1 MQQSICL
8 NPACVNVNPIQHNFC
23 SQCRTPLVLKDR
35 YRAIKILGQGGFGRT
50 FLATDEDLPSKP
62 FRVIK
67 QFLPQAQGTA
77 TIKKAEELFE
87 AEAIQLDRLGSQHDQ
102 IPSLFAHF
110 TVDQRQYLIQEF
122 IDGPTLA
129 DELKVG
135 VFTQEQVK
143 AVLLD
148 ILPILQFIHG
158 QNVIHRDIKPENII
172 RRQSDQKLVL
182 VDFGAAKQMTANLSV
197 VGTVISSYGYAAP
210 EQEKG
215 KAQYASDLYS
225 LGVTCLELLTGVEP
239 TELFDVNGHKWIW
252 RDFLNDNEVDNDLGD
267 ILDKLVQPALNRRYQ
282 NAEDALPHLGGSGAL
297 ELFSE
302 NSVKQNN
309 TLCFLDELDMATL
322 KAMINYFEEM
332 PAKIRHYHRD
342 HNASSEEAEVIAGY
356 YLKVAEFITTIQT
369 LQEIDVLIEVVNRLK
384 KKISRYQHKSH
395 KYRWS
400 TGLDKNVLDKLEKLK
415 KSL

>member
-8 NPACVNVNPIQHNFC
+8 NPVCSSFNPIQHNFC
-23 SQCRTPLVLKDR
+23 SRCRTPLVLKDR
-35 YRAIKILGQGGFGRT
+35 YRAIRILGQGGFGRT
-50 FLATDEDLPSKP
+50 FLAIDEDLPSKP
-62 FRVIK
+62 VRVIK

-122 IDGPTLA
+122 IDGQTLA
-129 DELKVG
+129 DELKAG

-148 ILPILQFIHG
+148 ILPILQFIHS

-182 VDFGAAKQMTANLSV
+182 VDFGAAKQIIANLSAI
-197 VGTVISSYGYAAP
+197 GTVISSCGYAAP

-239 TELFDVNGHKWIW
+239 TELFDVNDHEWIW
-252 RDFLNDNEVDNDLGD
+252 RNFLNDNEVDSDLGD
-267 ILDKLVQPALNRRYQ
+267 ILDKLVQSALNRRYQ
-282 NAEDALPHLGGSGAL
+282 NAEEVLQHLEGSGTL
-297 ELFSE
+297 GLFSK
-302 NSVKQNN
+302 NPVKQK
-309 TLCFLDELDMATL
+309 TALYFLDELDLATL
-322 KAMINYFEEM
+322 KAMVNYFEEM
-332 PAKIRHYHRD
+332 PAKIRHYHQD
-342 HNASSEEAEVIAGY
+342 HNASPEEAEVIAGY
-356 YLKVAEFITTIQT
+356 YFKVAEFIKTIQT
-369 LQEIDVLIEVVNRLK
+369 PQEIDVLIEVVNRLK
-384 KKISRYQHKSH
+384 KKISRYQHKGH

-400 TGLDKNVLDKLEKLK
+400 TGLDKHVLEKLEELK
-415 KSL
+415 KSF